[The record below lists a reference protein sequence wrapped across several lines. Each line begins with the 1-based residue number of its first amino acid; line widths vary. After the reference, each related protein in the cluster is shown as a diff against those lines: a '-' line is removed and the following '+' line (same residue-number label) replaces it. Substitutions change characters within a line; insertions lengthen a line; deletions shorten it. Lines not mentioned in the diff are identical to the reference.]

1 MDPALF
7 VYCLNSDKKRPMKK
21 IKIENS
27 NMENETVDG
36 VTQIAT
42 WRPRRR
48 R

>member
-1 MDPALF
+1 
-7 VYCLNSDKKRPMKK
+7 MKK

-48 R
+48 RELSVSRPKMK